1 MPDYNEFTSGFGIPH
16 LGSGFN
22 DIVAFVF
29 DSPRETSINA
39 TADSIDAKNILETK
53 SFNFTINQKSVSGDR
68 YAGEGADQSML
79 SIGNVSLSASLTT
92 PLFQSQT
99 GWVTPIFATL
109 WDRTKLS
116 WWGTAGACKGN
127 LITNASSGS
136 TYLETDNISD
146 FASLPTPFNLNILT
160 DTETPETVIVSSV
173 TKSTR
178 RLNLSGPTTS
188 NHTASATTL
197 SCLPYNLTNGPV
209 REPAFSLMSLRE
221 GMLSPCLVNKMTIT
235 ANAGEPVQIEM
246 SFKALNIYR
255 DRQMDMNGRKQELI
269 SNAFSIHDPNRI
281 INGTMVRLSLS
292 SYNSGNFGLPT
303 ALGDQIVAGFQGLQI
318 NDFTITGVTLTIENQ
333 LKEIYT
339 SHSINRDVQLRR
351 RENTYPYALASEGR
365 IISGKIRYRSPIDFW
380 SNFEKIAGPSSI
392 NGGGLSIDFG
402 SFSITMNEIAW
413 EPSTSEGNM
422 TSQSREISFT
432 MIAENRNSMPVLDF
446 SQQG

>member
-1 MPDYNEFTSGFGIPH
+1 MPDYNEFTSGLGIPH

-22 DIVAFVF
+22 DVVAFVF

-39 TADSIDAKNILETK
+39 TANTIEAKNILETK
-53 SFNFTINQKSVSGDR
+53 SLNFAINQKSVSGDR

-79 SIGNVSLSASLTT
+79 SIGNISISASLTT
-92 PLFQSQT
+92 PLFQSES

-116 WWGTAGACKGN
+116 WWGTAGACRGN
-127 LITNASSGS
+127 LINDIAIGA

-173 TKSTR
+173 TKATR
-178 RLNLSGPTTS
+178 RLNLSSPTL
-188 NHTASATTL
+188 NAHTALATTI

-221 GMLSPCLVNKMTIT
+221 GMLSPCLVDKMTLT
-235 ANAGEPVQIEM
+235 ANSGEPVQIEM

-255 DRQMDMNGRKQELI
+255 DRQMDMKNRKQELI
-269 SNAFSIHDPNRI
+269 SNVFSINSPNRI
-281 INGTMVRLSLS
+281 INGTMVKLSLS

-318 NDFTITGVTLTIENQ
+318 NNFTIVGVTLTIENQ

-413 EPSTSEGNM
+413 QPSTDEGNM
-422 TSQSREISFT
+422 TSQNREISFT
-432 MIAENRNSMPVLDF
+432 MVAENRNAMPVLDF